1 MNSPEAPM
9 NASSRKAARTL
20 RDRTRTQRAAARIN
34 RRGTASL
41 ATHVIAQGL
50 APKAAAS
57 VAGTLRKKTR
67 ELGLTG
73 TTARVHA
80 GRRMRTTTRYTPA
93 QVALA
98 AALYRPR
105 KAEYK
110 TAALRLALAA

>member
-1 MNSPEAPM
+1 M
-9 NASSRKAARTL
+9 NASSRKAAQLL
-20 RDRTRTQRAAARIN
+20 RDRTRTQRAAQRIHRN
-34 RRGTASL
+34 GTASL

-50 APKAAAS
+50 GPKAAAS

-80 GRRMRTTTRYTPA
+80 GRRMRTTTRFTPR

-105 KAEYK
+105 IAAYK
-110 TAALRLALAA
+110 TVAARLALAA